1 MTKAELIDALHEY
14 PDDALVT
21 LDVRGVIVTD
31 DTYDFFVQ
39 SLPFSNEVH
48 LTTINHNA
56 ESGYAFAHRYSTTSG
71 A

>member
-14 PDDALVT
+14 PDDVLIT

-39 SLPFSNEVH
+39 SLPFSNEAQ
-48 LTTINHNA
+48 LTIINHNA
-56 ESGYAFAHRYSTTSG
+56 VIDW
-71 A
+71 

>member
-56 ESGYAFAHRYSTTSG
+56 EIDW
-71 A
+71 